1 MDWILAHYA
10 DILAVVG
17 AVVSLA
23 TVIVGL
29 TPTTKDDEILGKIVR
44 ILDYI
49 SVLPV
54 KKQMQA
60 ALPYAI
66 AALVAVAATIWGVNA
81 LISHADKGGYSRCV
95 AEVKTNEAEHLAK
108 SVGAI
113 NEAFSKVQILE
124 DELGDYQDGKA
135 SPSLERTLLNHKL
148 RNDKKPK

>member
-1 MDWILAHYA
+1 MENLIEYF
-10 DILAVVG
+10 DIAQKIIMAAIAFASTVV
-17 AVVSLA
+17 LA
-23 TVIVGL
+23 T
-29 TPTTKDDEILGKIVR
+29 PSKKDDEAYSKVMKFIELFSIFS
-44 ILDYI
+44 L
-49 SVLPV
+49 

-66 AALVAVAATIWGVNA
+66 AALVAVAATIWGINA

-124 DELGDYQDGKA
+124 DELQNYEDGKA

-148 RNDKKPK
+148 RNDKKSK